1 MPRCDYF
8 IGTRHLGSTNITPR
22 DEPISSLAWF
32 CEGCGNTWAR
42 AVVEGG
48 TWSVESNRC
57 EPCGRAGSWDKRY
70 PGSLLR
76 QWYFTHEYLMAR
88 NLAMSLEALPD
99 AVLARELRIAFTHSP
114 LAKQAA
120 T

>member
-8 IGTRHLGSTNITPR
+8 IGTRHLGSTQLPKR
-22 DEPISSLAWF
+22 GEPLNSLAWF
-32 CEGCGNTWAR
+32 CESCGNTWAR
-42 AVVEGG
+42 AVVEGA
-48 TWSVESNRC
+48 TWSVEYNRC
-57 EPCGRAGSWDKRY
+57 EPCGRAGAWDTRY

-76 QWYFTHEYLMAR
+76 QWFFTEAYLMER

-99 AVLARELRIAFTHSP
+99 AVLAREVRIAFAHSP
-114 LAKQAA
+114 LATKAA